1 MTSQLLVV
9 CDTDFY
15 LYLFFYPASSLPQFV
30 FTCQGQWLHLSAA
43 YIVYMVISSWINKWM
58 YDKPCNR
65 CYCSLRLI
73 KKKKGHQI
81 WFGGFQ
87 YTMAICPSKVYVW
100 GTLPCHRYPVDLP
113 LWRSVNNPAT
123 KHYTEMLISCCLCA
137 NEYNVR
143 PLKEVYF
150 LVSTQDKHTA
160 S

>member
-30 FTCQGQWLHLSAA
+30 FTCQGQWLHLSAV

-73 KKKKGHQI
+73 KKKRVIK
-81 WFGGFQ
+81 
-87 YTMAICPSKVYVW
+87 Y
-100 GTLPCHRYPVDLP
+100 DLEVFSIP
-113 LWRSVNNPAT
+113 WQSAQVKSMYEEHCRVTGIL
-123 KHYTEMLISCCLCA
+123 LIYLSG
-137 NEYNVR
+137 
-143 PLKEVYF
+143 P
-150 LVSTQDKHTA
+150 VSTILPQSITLRCWSAAACVQMNTMLDLLKKCI